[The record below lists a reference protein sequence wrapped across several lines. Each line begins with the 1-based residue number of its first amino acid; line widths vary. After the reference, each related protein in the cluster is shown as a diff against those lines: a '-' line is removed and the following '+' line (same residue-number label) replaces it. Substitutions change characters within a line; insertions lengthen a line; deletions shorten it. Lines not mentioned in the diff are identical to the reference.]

1 MVLDFDFILKNGLKG
16 YINLINSRPEKNEL
30 HKAME
35 MVLNSIDELSRRYS
49 EICTDNKLSDVL
61 RKVPMNPAETFYE
74 CSYNRYGSYSNCA
87 PTA

>member
-49 EICTDNKLSDVL
+49 PQIASRLHGDFQRLTFVGNDIRVL
-61 RKVPMNPAETFYE
+61 K
-74 CSYNRYGSYSNCA
+74 NRGL
-87 PTA
+87 